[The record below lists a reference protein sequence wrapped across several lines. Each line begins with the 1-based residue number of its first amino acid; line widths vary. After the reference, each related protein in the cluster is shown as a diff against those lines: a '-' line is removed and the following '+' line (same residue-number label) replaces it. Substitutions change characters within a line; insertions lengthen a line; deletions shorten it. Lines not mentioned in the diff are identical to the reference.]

1 MNRVSSQATEPQ
13 VSFLSPPFPPKSS
26 SWVKLSPVTCGSP
39 PLLPPIR
46 ADVRHRTHTAAQ
58 PVNTDSAPCPSIPC
72 LVHSVP
78 KLYPSHLSQGCGGD
92 DGGGGGDGEPL
103 PARRPRLRGS
113 DGGGARLK
121 GGGEAGEGAKSW
133 RSRKTLGKQL
143 CK

>member
-1 MNRVSSQATEPQ
+1 MKRVSSQATEPQ
-13 VSFLSPPFPPKSS
+13 VSFLSPPFPPKAAAGLNCP
-26 SWVKLSPVTCGSP
+26 LSHVALPR
-39 PLLPPIR
+39 LPPIR

-72 LVHSVP
+72 LVHSLP
-78 KLYPSHLSQGCGGD
+78 KSYPSHLSQGCGGD

-133 RSRKTLGKQL
+133 RSRKAVGKQL